1 MTFFWIDGP
10 VFHCFFSQI
19 NSICSK
25 NARFIVRWSAFS
37 SFPNLFLLSQPFPPF
52 STLPCRFPVKKCHG
66 PTYSVISHFP
76 VLWGIRGKSMRLK
89 YQKYKMAP
97 TQRNHVSR
105 LYGVPNDSGSRA
117 QGDGPALQ
125 HARQQDT
132 RGGRVAVGR
141 HQAGR
146 SSYSQLQCKLPVQQA
161 LVCKAAGKRPLGT
174 GYSLQAG
181 GSADRTDRRG
191 REIQIRPMP

>member
-1 MTFFWIDGP
+1 MVLF
-10 VFHCFFSQI
+10 
-19 NSICSK
+19 
-25 NARFIVRWSAFS
+25 FIVFSVKSTPSVQKMRDLLSDGLLSPAFPTFS
-37 SFPNLFLLSQPFPPF
+37 SFSSFSSFFYTSVSLSQPFPTF

-105 LYGVPNDSGSRA
+105 LYGVPNDSGSRT

-132 RGGRVAVGR
+132 RGGRVADGR
-141 HQAGR
+141 H
-146 SSYSQLQCKLPVQQA
+146 
-161 LVCKAAGKRPLGT
+161 
-174 GYSLQAG
+174 QAG